1 MNYLIPA
8 IPLILGFLLDC
19 IIGDPYNMPHPIKLI
34 GRLIGGL
41 EKLVRRHMK
50 NLRAGGTLLALT
62 VISLSTLAPL
72 VLLLFCYRINVILG
86 VVIETVLCCY
96 MLAARC
102 LRNESM
108 KVCKAAGSGDTE
120 AARKAVSMI
129 VGRDTA
135 VLDRDGIIRAAVET
149 VAENTSDGVTAP
161 LFYMGIGGAV
171 GGFFYKS
178 VNTMDSMIGYKDEKY
193 ADLGRFAAKLDDVL
207 NFIPSRLT
215 ALLMVL
221 TAPLFRL
228 DGRNAYRIWKRDRM
242 KHASPNSAQTESA
255 CAGALHVRLAGD
267 AWYFGKLHKKQYI
280 GDDDRPIEAEDIRR
294 SNRLMYGSSVA
305 MLIISAA
312 FRAAVFG
319 GLL

>member
-50 NLRAGGTLLALT
+50 NLRAGGKLLALT

-193 ADLGRFAAKLDDVL
+193 ADIGRFAAKLDDVL